1 MKKSVF
7 VFSLFL
13 ALIVISCG
21 QKEKI
26 NQAEP
31 YFVPVEETLL
41 QDVTMTASDA
51 EPGVANQWLAFR
63 KDLRSVNPRR
73 GEDEAHLHREVRD
86 REPVVSQSCHIA
98 ERDHEMPVRG
108 EAVRNRERTRRLAVK
123 RRRVGTCPCVCACHV
138 KVRHAGDR
146 EVRHVRVGLPGDLG
160 WNL

>member
-63 KDLRSVNPRR
+63 KDFDLEEVPSVAEARIAVDSKYWLWINGIMKKPMAPRIM
-73 GEDEAHLHREVRD
+73 LT
-86 REPVVSQSCHIA
+86 I
-98 ERDHEMPVRG
+98 
-108 EAVRNRERTRRLAVK
+108 
-123 RRRVGTCPCVCACHV
+123 
-138 KVRHAGDR
+138 
-146 EVRHVRVGLPGDLG
+146 
-160 WNL
+160 